1 MSTKNI
7 AILSDGA
14 AFTNY
19 TVSGIYN
26 PSAASINATVIGS
39 IDKYQTDAYK
49 PLTISTTIA
58 IAAGHTL
65 YGRFTSVSGDG
76 LVCMY

>member
-1 MSTKNI
+1 MPTKNI
-7 AILSDGA
+7 AILSSGA

-19 TVSGIYN
+19 EVSGIYN
-26 PSAASINATVIGS
+26 PTAAPITATVVGS
-39 IDKYQTDAYK
+39 IDTYQTDAYK
-49 PLTISTTIA
+49 PLTSSTSIA

-65 YGRFTSVSGDG
+65 YGKFTSVSGNG